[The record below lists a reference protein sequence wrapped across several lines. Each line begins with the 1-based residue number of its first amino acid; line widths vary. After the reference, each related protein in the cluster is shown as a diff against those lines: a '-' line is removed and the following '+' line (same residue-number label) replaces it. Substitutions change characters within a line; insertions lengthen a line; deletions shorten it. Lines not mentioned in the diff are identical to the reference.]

1 MIINLSFIGNVK
13 EKPKSVDR
21 LMKFISKDSNFS
33 RDLLCSQRSIY
44 GAARLKRKKIKEN
57 FNVFLSIFRGFFRP
71 VESINCYRRVKL
83 FN

>member
-44 GAARLKRKKIKEN
+44 GAARLKRKKKKKKILTFFCLFFVDFFARWN
-57 FNVFLSIFRGFFRP
+57 QSI
-71 VESINCYRRVKL
+71 VTDA
-83 FN
+83 

>member
-1 MIINLSFIGNVK
+1 MGVLRNENQSKHFFPPVISIGIIMIINLSFIGNVK

-44 GAARLKRKKIKEN
+44 GAARLKRKKKKRK
-57 FNVFLSIFRGFFRP
+57 F
-71 VESINCYRRVKL
+71 
-83 FN
+83 

>member
-1 MIINLSFIGNVK
+1 MINLSFIGNVK

-44 GAARLKRKKIKEN
+44 GAARLKRKKKNILT
-57 FNVFLSIFRGFFRP
+57 FVCLFFVDFFCP
-71 VESINCYRRVKL
+71 VESINYYRRVEL
-83 FN
+83 FD